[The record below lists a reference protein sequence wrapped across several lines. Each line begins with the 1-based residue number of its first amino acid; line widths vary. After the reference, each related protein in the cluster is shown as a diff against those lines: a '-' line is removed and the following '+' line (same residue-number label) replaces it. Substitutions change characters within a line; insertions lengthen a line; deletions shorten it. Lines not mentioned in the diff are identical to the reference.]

1 MFLFVMILLLLAT
14 AFGVLGA
21 VLKAVA
27 FLVVTVVLTVSVL
40 GAIAWW
46 ALTRKARELSADLDR
61 QFAQQRVTGYR
72 VNEAQR
78 EPRTLPPRDDRY

>member
-27 FLVVTVVLTVSVL
+27 FLVVTVVLTV
-40 GAIAWW
+40 
-46 ALTRKARELSADLDR
+46 TRARRDR
-61 QFAQQRVTGYR
+61 LVGVDTEG
-72 VNEAQR
+72 
-78 EPRTLPPRDDRY
+78 P